1 MARVGPLIYLWSIV
15 FLHFEFLFHHQP
27 LPCHQPWES
36 LITQDDNMET
46 IKPTY
51 FSKTA
56 SLLSLLWAI
65 KISHSSHR
73 PLKHWT
79 WQVSLGRPLPRP
91 KPFFTQALPTGTSKC
106 CAIIFM
112 VMVLRDYSALVHCL
126 ELQTS
131 DQTTLTTPNT
141 YSLRAIHWNTNV
153 HSPYSGLEKIH
164 SPHYKNS
171 LTSLW
176 WTG

>member
-1 MARVGPLIYLWSIV
+1 MISLAKLLWFWGKQAFTGQARPSHVQGGPLICLWGTV
-15 FLHFEFLFHHQP
+15 FLHLEFVFHHQA
-27 LPCHQPWES
+27 LHCHQPWES

-51 FSKTA
+51 FSQTA
-56 SLLSLLWAI
+56 SVLSLLWAI

-91 KPFFTQALPTGTSKC
+91 KPFLTQAPSTGASKC
-106 CAIIFM
+106 CTAILM
-112 VMVLRDYSALVHCL
+112 VMVLRYYPDLARCL

-131 DQTTLTTPNT
+131 D
-141 YSLRAIHWNTNV
+141 RI
-153 HSPYSGLEKIH
+153 
-164 SPHYKNS
+164 
-171 LTSLW
+171 
-176 WTG
+176 

>member
-1 MARVGPLIYLWSIV
+1 MLHFQIINVERSGYCYHVDDSTFTSLKKKSIHPPTCKSSLGHFLPFPSFSWWFNGCSCKTPVCSRRNGPSQAKPSPLLARVGPLIYLRSIV

-79 WQVSLGRPLPRP
+79 
-91 KPFFTQALPTGTSKC
+91 
-106 CAIIFM
+106 
-112 VMVLRDYSALVHCL
+112 
-126 ELQTS
+126 
-131 DQTTLTTPNT
+131 
-141 YSLRAIHWNTNV
+141 
-153 HSPYSGLEKIH
+153 
-164 SPHYKNS
+164 
-171 LTSLW
+171 
-176 WTG
+176 